1 MFLIRRFLHLNIFNT
16 LRQDESIVSFSLKIK
31 LLEQVYGSGLKSIF
45 QLKAHFEIT
54 ERSLLRALAVSFL
67 SLTNREVSSAKSF
80 AWAFNPLGKSLIQMR
95 KWNGLR
101 IEPWGTPAE
110 IGLHDDVCPFKMTL
124 WNVQLVHK
132 VRLRYS

>member
-31 LLEQVYGSGLKSIF
+31 LLEQVCGSGLESIF
-45 QLKAHFEIT
+45 QLKAHFQIT

-80 AWAFNPLGKSLIQMR
+80 AWAFNQLGKSLI
-95 KWNGLR
+95 
-101 IEPWGTPAE
+101 
-110 IGLHDDVCPFKMTL
+110 
-124 WNVQLVHK
+124 
-132 VRLRYS
+132 